1 MQKVNLQWE
10 SFWRDSTLWI
20 CARADKF
27 ANANVC
33 HEILATLA
41 MTQRF
46 AYCCVGCG
54 R

>member
-20 CARADKF
+20 CARAGELLLQHTPQKAKALF
-27 ANANVC
+27 V
-33 HEILATLA
+33 
-41 MTQRF
+41 MTQWF